1 METLSTSSNNSTK
14 TNKLTTYERFVI
26 PTNKDLQAIQAYSH
40 IANTDDSTKTWMNLF
55 NSYREAA
62 NFTNPLELLD
72 DTTLQEQLCFAAIA
86 RGLSDIFY
94 PNRIINIHGKH
105 KWKRLHE
112 IFDGRI
118 KQIQDNQDTSR
129 KKTDALEICEI
140 KTILDSPNIQTD
152 TPKDH
157 SIKVN
162 IPREKNNVGGA
173 KNPYNSGQHN
183 YIPPD
188 LPNNYSPVADILL
201 YQSKRPKNCKTS
213 EFFLRINTPREIYHG
228 NWFSDLKLGKNSHDN
243 MLKNIVADCKTD
255 ANGRNLVN
263 HSMRSTG
270 ISLWMLLGISH
281 AEQMDI
287 TGHRTLAGISAYSTS
302 TAQQRKKNVSLLI
315 PQKRNA
321 DDLNEE
327 CLTKNFSNK
336 KQNPLRENTSGN
348 QGFIPASQLLRY
360 DQLEIQS
367 LEQDHKITQDSSK
380 LPVINIE
387 NINIQNC
394 NNVKVEVI
402 VKPFE

>member
-1 METLSTSSNNSTK
+1 MKILKYDQIIKGYKNA
-14 TNKLTTYERFVI
+14 
-26 PTNKDLQAIQAYSH
+26 D
-40 IANTDDSTKTWMNLF
+40 IA
-55 NSYREAA
+55 R
-62 NFTNPLELLD
+62 
-72 DTTLQEQLCFAAIA
+72 FAAIA

-118 KQIQDNQDTSR
+118 KQIQDNQDTSH
-129 KKTDALEICEI
+129 
-140 KTILDSPNIQTD
+140 
-152 TPKDH
+152 H

-367 LEQDHKITQDSSK
+367 LEQVHKITQDSSK
-380 LPVINIE
+380 LPIINIE

>member
-1 METLSTSSNNSTK
+1 MGTERIKMKTLSTSSNNFTK

-26 PTNKDLQAIQAYSH
+26 LTNKDLQAIQAYSRV
-40 IANTDDSTKTWMNLF
+40 ANTDD
-55 NSYREAA
+55 R
-62 NFTNPLELLD
+62 
-72 DTTLQEQLCFAAIA
+72 
-86 RGLSDIFY
+86 LSDIFY
-94 PNRIINIHGKH
+94 PNRIINIHDKH

-118 KQIQDNQDTSR
+118 KQIQNNQDTFC
-129 KKTDALEICEI
+129 KKTDALEMCEI
-140 KTILDSPNIQTD
+140 KTILDLPNIQTD

-157 SIKVN
+157 SIEVN
-162 IPREKNNVGGA
+162 IPREKNNAGGA
-173 KNPYNSGQHN
+173 KNPYNSGRHN

-188 LPNNYSPVADILL
+188 LPNNYSPMADILL
-201 YQSKRPKNCKTS
+201 YQSKKPKNCKTS

-228 NWFSDLKLGKNSHDN
+228 NWFSDLKLGKNFHDN
-243 MLKNIVADCKTD
+243 MLKNIVADCKID
-255 ANGRNLVN
+255 ANGNLIN

-287 TGHRTLAGISAYSTS
+287 TEHRTLAGISVYSTS
-302 TAQQRKKNVSLLI
+302 TAQQRKKNRKYIGKS
-315 PQKRNA
+315 
-321 DDLNEE
+321 
-327 CLTKNFSNK
+327 S
-336 KQNPLRENTSGN
+336 
-348 QGFIPASQLLRY
+348 FIPASQLLRY

-380 LPVINIE
+380 LPVINIK